1 MKAKIFFLIVFL
13 AICANNLFA
22 QTNEIHIYS
31 KPSEVTVYN
40 TGATMFYKYQVNL
53 KEGFNK
59 IYLDSMPNNLVLTS
73 LRSNC
78 KGKNIIMASNFE
90 LEPKIVTNA
99 NDLPAMSQKYQ
110 DSIDIINL
118 KINEVK
124 ALIGSLNKEEELI
137 QNFKYQQVADKQN
150 QVKELIELSSFYSK
164 RLLEVKKD
172 LVKNNQI
179 ITEYNKN
186 IANLNKKIES
196 LRKYSSTVNNYQIIL
211 DVNAESTGTFE
222 LGVSFYT
229 VSASWVLS
237 YDLKVDE
244 SSNNLYFIY
253 KANVKQTTGIDW
265 DKVKLTLSNRNPQE
279 NNNLPIIYPWILR
292 KQQQAK
298 QYNDYQMDDALAP
311 RTTSV
316 ETSSRSKSKA
326 SDVMVID
333 GLSIGNTQVRALNV
347 DYNLSTLYSI
357 KTNGKEHNLVIDEKK
372 LKAEL
377 EHYVAPKYDND
388 AFLVAKIYDWSELNL
403 VNSNA
408 NIYFDDT
415 FVGTTYINAQQAKD
429 SLIISLGRDKNI
441 SVSRDLSKEIKEKKF
456 WSKNNEHYFG
466 YVIKVKNNS
475 RKQIKIKIE
484 ENYPISSTDEVEI
497 ELMELSNANN
507 DKDKGILSWSKTIE
521 SNKSE
526 EVKIL
531 YKIEAPDNYII
542 R

>member
-1 MKAKIFFLIVFL
+1 MKIKILIL
-13 AICANNLFA
+13 ISILSLNLPNVFA
-22 QTNEIHIYS
+22 QSEEIHLYS
-31 KPSEVTVYN
+31 KPSEVIVYY

-59 IYLDSMPNNLVLTS
+59 IYLDSMPNNIVLTS
-73 LRSNC
+73 LRSNF
-78 KGKNIIMASNFE
+78 KGKNIIMASNFG
-90 LEPKIVTNA
+90 LEPKVITNED
-99 NDLPAMSQKYQ
+99 DLPAMSQKYQ
-110 DSIDIINL
+110 DSIEIINL
-118 KINEVK
+118 KINDVK
-124 ALIGSLNKEEELI
+124 AIIGSLSKEEELI
-137 QNFKYQQVADKQN
+137 QNFKYQQVADKQS
-150 QVKELIELSSFYSK
+150 QVKELIELSAFYSK
-164 RLLEVKKD
+164 RLLEVKKE

-179 ITEYNKN
+179 ITDYTKN

-196 LRKYSSTVNNYQIIL
+196 LRKYSTTVNNYQITL
-211 DVNAESTGTFE
+211 DVNAESSGTFE
-222 LGVSFYT
+222 LNVSFYS

-253 KANVKQTTGIDW
+253 KANVKQSTGIDW

-279 NNNLPIIYPWILR
+279 NNNLPVIYPWILR
-292 KQQQAK
+292 KQEPARS
-298 QYNDYQMDDALAP
+298 YGDMDDALAP
-311 RTTSV
+311 RTLSV
-316 ETSSRSKSKA
+316 ESKSLSTKSKK

-357 KTNGKEHNLVIDEKK
+357 KSNGKDHNLVIDEKK

-475 RKQIKIKIE
+475 RKSIKIKIE
-484 ENYPISSTDEVEI
+484 ENYPISSTDEVEV
-497 ELMELSNANN
+497 ELMEISNAIN
-507 DKDKGILSWSKTIE
+507 DKDKGILSWVKTIE

-531 YKIEAPDNYII
+531 YKIEAPENYII